1 MKRLFK
7 ISSGEHGKG
16 KVMVKWQPQGN
27 LLATAGQNG
36 EVNKKIPVSMIRTN
50 DIGRTVYVGVEITPH
65 KGWAAVRYTSVGWK
79 QSSTSTS
86 SSRSSSVL
94 RS

>member
-36 EVNKKIPVSMIRTN
+36 EVNK
-50 DIGRTVYVGVEITPH
+50 EIIT
-65 KGWAAVRYTSVGWK
+65 GS
-79 QSSTSTS
+79 
-86 SSRSSSVL
+86 
-94 RS
+94 

>member
-16 KVMVKWQPQGN
+16 NVMVKWQPQGN

-36 EVNKKIPVSMIRTN
+36 KVNKEIPERE
-50 DIGRTVYVGVEITPH
+50 GVE
-65 KGWAAVRYTSVGWK
+65 
-79 QSSTSTS
+79 
-86 SSRSSSVL
+86 
-94 RS
+94 